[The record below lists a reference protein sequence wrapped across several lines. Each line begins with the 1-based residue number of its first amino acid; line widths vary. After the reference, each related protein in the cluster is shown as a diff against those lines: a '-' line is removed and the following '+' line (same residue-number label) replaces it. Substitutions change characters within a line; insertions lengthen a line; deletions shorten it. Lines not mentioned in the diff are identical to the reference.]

1 RQIAAAVQE
10 MWGSDELRA
19 VTTTVLDEVRAGLI
33 YFSSTLAEVVP
44 EVYRDL
50 ESTIRATY
58 PDADI
63 DVPPLLSFGSWI
75 GGDRDGNP
83 NVTPQ
88 MTASALALMKDSCLR
103 QHEARIRALAGRIT

>member
-1 RQIAAAVQE
+1 MHGRQEQIRRQIAAAVQE

-50 ESTIRATY
+50 EATIG
-58 PDADI
+58 
-63 DVPPLLSFGSWI
+63 DVPESDVPVPALLTFGSWI

-83 NVTPQ
+83 T
-88 MTASALALMKDSCLR
+88 SR
-103 QHEARIRALAGRIT
+103 RR